1 MKRILLA
8 GYGNIAH
15 AFEKIM
21 NEQEQNGSFTLTI
34 CDLKEGQ
41 DIFDFLPRHHD
52 EFDVVVNTS
61 VANSIEIARMCIDY
75 GLDCIDGR
83 LYRGYEADIVLAYAQ
98 PYHVRL
104 WHQSRHT

>member
-21 NEQEQNGSFTLTI
+21 NEQEPQDSFKLTI

-41 DIFDFLPRHHD
+41 DIFDFLP
-52 EFDVVVNTS
+52 VTTMS
-61 VANSIEIARMCIDY
+61 SMWWSILRWPTA
-75 GLDCIDGR
+75 
-83 LYRGYEADIVLAYAQ
+83 
-98 PYHVRL
+98 
-104 WHQSRHT
+104 